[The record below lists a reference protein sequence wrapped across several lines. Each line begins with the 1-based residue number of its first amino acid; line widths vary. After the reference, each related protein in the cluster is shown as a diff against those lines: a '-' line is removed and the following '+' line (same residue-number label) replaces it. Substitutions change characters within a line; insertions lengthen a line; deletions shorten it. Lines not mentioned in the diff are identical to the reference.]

1 MDHKLLY
8 KDLGLI
14 LRKEEITYS
23 LSVQWGRWS
32 GNTRPLG
39 GHWFGGPAPPTEG
52 RDAALHWR
60 RRKVAASQ
68 QGNPCMQSETPSETK
83 AYSQESPSRGER
95 LLAQAFVACN
105 TRATLR
111 QRCLV
116 ELFTSLRNNF
126 NPTFQLH
133 VGNLHQNLKCN

>member
-8 KDLGLI
+8 KDLGLT
-14 LRKEEITYS
+14 LWKEEITYS

-39 GHWFGGPAPPTEG
+39 GRWFGGSAPPTEG

-60 RRKVAASQ
+60 RRRAAVCQ

-83 AYSQESPSRGER
+83 ANPLESPNRGER
-95 LLAQAFVACN
+95 LLAHAFVACN
-105 TRATLR
+105 T
-111 QRCLV
+111 Q
-116 ELFTSLRNNF
+116 
-126 NPTFQLH
+126 QH
-133 VGNLHQNLKCN
+133 